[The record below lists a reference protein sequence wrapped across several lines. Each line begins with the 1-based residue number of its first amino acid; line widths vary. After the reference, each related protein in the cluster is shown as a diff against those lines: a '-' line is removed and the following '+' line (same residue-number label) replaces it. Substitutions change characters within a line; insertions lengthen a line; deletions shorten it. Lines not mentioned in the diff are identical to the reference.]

1 MPNAERIAGLII
13 RSIREE
19 ITTAEQVEL
28 DAWIAESETN
38 RKTAESFLDPEKRDR
53 GIRDHWVEEK
63 IWARLDKAIPEETG
77 HTPVVRRRWLKMAA
91 AAAAAVILITGTYF
105 FLNNRHSVLEGKQDI
120 AQARDVAPG
129 TNKAVLT
136 LANGSKIILD
146 SAHNGI
152 LAKQSGS
159 TVTKT
164 DSGQLSYTIDRNRT
178 SEKSNTIE
186 ENILSTPRG
195 GQYQLVLPDGTK
207 VWLNAASSITYPTA
221 FIGKERRV
229 TITGEVYF
237 EVIHNDRQPFH
248 VITNSTEIQDI
259 GTQFNINAYADESGI
274 KTTLLKGSVRLI
286 ENKNRIVLKPGQ
298 QGITGMQGNNQIQV
312 TSDIDIAKIMAWKN
326 GWFEFD
332 QTDLP
337 VIMRQI
343 SRWYNVDVT
352 FEGNGRGQKFFG
364 RISKDVP
371 LSNILQSLEANSKGV
386 KFKLEGTKLI
396 VQQ

>member
-1 MPNAERIAGLII
+1 MPNSERIAGLII

-19 ITTAEQVEL
+19 ITAAERAEL
-28 DAWIAESETN
+28 NAWMAESETN
-38 RKTAESFLDPEKRDR
+38 RKTAESFLDPEKRDQ

-63 IWARLDKAIPEETG
+63 IWARLDKAITEESG
-77 HTPVVRRRWLKMAA
+77 YIPVVRRRWIKWV
-91 AAAAAVILITGTYF
+91 AAAAVILLAGTYF
-105 FLNNRHSVLEGKQDI
+105 FLNKHQSAVQVKDVM
-120 AQARDVAPG
+120 AQIHDVSPG
-129 TNKAVLT
+129 SNKAVLT

-146 SAHNGI
+146 SAQNGI

-159 TVTKT
+159 VITKT
-164 DSGQLSYTIDRNRT
+164 DSGQLSYTLVNKSSGK
-178 SEKSNTIE
+178 SETLNTIE
-186 ENILSTPRG
+186 ENILTTPRG

-237 EVIHNDRQPFH
+237 EVIHNERQPFS
-248 VITNSTEIQDI
+248 VTANGTEIQDI

-286 ENKNRIVLKPGQ
+286 ENKNKIILKPVQ
-298 QGITGMQGNNQIQV
+298 QGITGIQGNNQIQV
-312 TSDIDIAKIMAWKN
+312 TSDIDIEKIMAWKN

-332 QTDLP
+332 QTDLS

-352 FEGNGRGQKFFG
+352 FEGSGRGQKFFG